1 MAYTYIDEAEA
12 HRQYDDM
19 LDECYPDQVMGIPAS
34 IILYKCD
41 PIAYHCG
48 FDDWLD
54 GMELTTDETEA
65 EGAEDECGR

>member
-12 HRQYDDM
+12 HQQYDDM
-19 LDECYPDQVMGIPAS
+19 LDECYPDQVGGIPAS
-34 IILYKCD
+34 LILYKCD

-54 GMELTTDETEA
+54 GMELTTDETES
-65 EGAEDECGR
+65 ESV

>member
-19 LDECYPDQVMGIPAS
+19 LDECYPNQIGDIPAS
-34 IILYKCD
+34 MILYKCD
-41 PIAYHCG
+41 PIAYSCG

-54 GMELTTDETEA
+54 SSELTIDESEA
-65 EGAEDECGR
+65 EED

>member
-1 MAYTYIDEAEA
+1 MTYTYIDEAEA
-12 HRQYDDM
+12 HQQYDDM

-34 IILYKCD
+34 LILYKCD

-65 EGAEDECGR
+65 EQEGV

>member
-1 MAYTYIDEAEA
+1 MSYKYIDETEA
-12 HRQYDDM
+12 YQQYDDM
-19 LDECYPDQVMGIPAS
+19 LDECYPDQIGGILAS
-34 IILYKCD
+34 LILYKCD

-65 EGAEDECGR
+65 EQEGV